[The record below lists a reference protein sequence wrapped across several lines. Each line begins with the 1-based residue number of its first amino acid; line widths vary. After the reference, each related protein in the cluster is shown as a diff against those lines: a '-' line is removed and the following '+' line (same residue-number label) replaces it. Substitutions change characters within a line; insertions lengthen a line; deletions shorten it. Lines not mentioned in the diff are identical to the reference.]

1 MGSTQGAVGGRGAN
15 PNLAPR
21 PRRRS
26 RRLTPGGLM
35 RVSFTDTELAAV
47 MNVAASIPPDRRGD
61 FLQVVANLVE
71 GDRFREA
78 DDVDRAIRLC
88 AAQEATPSWA
98 RF

>member
-1 MGSTQGAVGGRGAN
+1 
-15 PNLAPR
+15 
-21 PRRRS
+21 
-26 RRLTPGGLM
+26 M

-78 DDVDRAIRLC
+78 DDVDRAIRLR

-98 RF
+98 RFQGAPRAQPGS